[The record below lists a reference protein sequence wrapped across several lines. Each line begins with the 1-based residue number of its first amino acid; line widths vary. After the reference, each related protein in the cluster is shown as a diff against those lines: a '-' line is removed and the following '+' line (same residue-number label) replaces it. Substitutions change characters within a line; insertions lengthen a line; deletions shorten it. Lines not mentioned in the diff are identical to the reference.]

1 MPFTRARTAALA
13 LAVTLVATGCGGGAE
28 DAATGPSDAE
38 RITIV
43 TDTYPTAFAAQQVV
57 GDRADVV
64 LLTSPGVEPH
74 DLELTPKQVAQVA
87 DADLVAFVPGMI
99 PAVDQAAAQEAADRS
114 VDVTADITRLPA
126 QAHDDQV
133 EHADESSAEHADGDP
148 HVWMDPG
155 NMAAM
160 GRTIAAALTA
170 RGLGTQWDTAG
181 LDAAMA
187 ALDEEF
193 RAGLAACT
201 VKPLVV
207 SHAAFGYLADAYGFE
222 QHGIAGLSPDA
233 EPSPNK
239 LAELSA
245 LVRDEGVT
253 TVYFESLAS
262 PDAAQAI
269 AAETGVRTAMLDPIE
284 GNTDDQGY
292 EAIMRA
298 NLAAIEQGQ
307 GCR

>member
-1 MPFTRARTAALA
+1 
-13 LAVTLVATGCGGGAE
+13 
-28 DAATGPSDAE
+28 
-38 RITIV
+38 
-43 TDTYPTAFAAQQVV
+43 
-57 GDRADVV
+57 
-64 LLTSPGVEPH
+64 
-74 DLELTPKQVAQVA
+74 
-87 DADLVAFVPGMI
+87 
-99 PAVDQAAAQEAADRS
+99 
-114 VDVTADITRLPA
+114 
-126 QAHDDQV
+126 
-133 EHADESSAEHADGDP
+133 
-148 HVWMDPG
+148 
-155 NMAAM
+155 M